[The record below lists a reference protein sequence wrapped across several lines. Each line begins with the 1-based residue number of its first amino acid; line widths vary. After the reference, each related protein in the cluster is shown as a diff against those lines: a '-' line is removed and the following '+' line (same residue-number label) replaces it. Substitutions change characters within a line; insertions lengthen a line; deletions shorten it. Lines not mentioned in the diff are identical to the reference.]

1 MNGLRSHRTMPQA
14 LAALL
19 LAACTTRPA
28 APPVQAPPG
37 EPSAPAVESAPAG
50 PAADA
55 GKPPAPP
62 AEEPAVARVEQP
74 IATLE
79 DYKRAA
85 AQRIMQ
91 ASREHLFEGAPPPM
105 LKSVVVLSIAVD
117 AEGRI
122 ASMRVMR
129 GNGHRSL
136 ERLAM
141 QSVEAALPLPPP
153 GRLAPRRGPMEFSET
168 WLFRDDGRF
177 QLRSLAEAQADASG

>member
-1 MNGLRSHRTMPQA
+1 MLQA

-19 LAACTTRPA
+19 LAACTTRPP
-28 APPVQAPPG
+28 APPTLPAPPADG
-37 EPSAPAVESAPAG
+37 PSAEAPAPATESSPAS
-50 PAADA
+50 PAAEA
-55 GKPPAPP
+55 GKPP
-62 AEEPAVARVEQP
+62 AEEPAVAAVPLP

-85 AQRIMQ
+85 AQKIMQ

-105 LKSVVVLSIAVD
+105 LKSVVVLSIAVN

-122 ASMRVMR
+122 ASLRVMR

-141 QSVEAALPLPPP
+141 QSVEAALPLPLP

>member
-1 MNGLRSHRTMPQA
+1 MNGLRSHRTILQG

-19 LAACTTRPA
+19 LAACTTRSPVPAPDVPASEAHAPLAGSVPGSPA
-28 APPVQAPPG
+28 A
-37 EPSAPAVESAPAG
+37 E
-50 PAADA
+50 A
-55 GKPPAPP
+55 GKPP
-62 AEEPAVARVEQP
+62 EESLPVVTPLQP

-85 AQRIMQ
+85 AQKIMQ

-105 LKSVVVLSIAVD
+105 LKSVVVLTIAVN

-122 ASMRVMR
+122 ASLRVMR

-153 GRLAPRRGPMEFSET
+153 GRLAPHRGPMEFSET

-177 QLRSLAEAQADASG
+177 QLRSQAEAQADADASG

>member
-1 MNGLRSHRTMPQA
+1 MNWLRSHRTMLQG

-19 LAACTTRPA
+19 LAACTTRPPVPVPDVPA
-28 APPVQAPPG
+28 SEAPAPVAGSAPG
-37 EPSAPAVESAPAG
+37 SPAVE
-50 PAADA
+50 A
-55 GKPPAPP
+55 GKPPAEDPP
-62 AEEPAVARVEQP
+62 VVTALQP

-85 AQRIMQ
+85 AQKIMQ

-105 LKSVVVLSIAVD
+105 LKSVVVLSIAVN

-122 ASMRVMR
+122 ASLRVMR

-141 QSVEAALPLPPP
+141 QSVEAALPLPAP
-153 GRLAPRRGPMEFSET
+153 GRLTPRRGHVEFSET

>member
-1 MNGLRSHRTMPQA
+1 MHGLT
-14 LAALL
+14 ALL
-19 LAACTTRPA
+19 LAACTARPPL
-28 APPVQAPPG
+28 PPVDT
-37 EPSAPAVESAPAG
+37 SAPEAPGPVAGSAPG
-50 PAADA
+50 SPPAEA
-55 GKPPAPP
+55 GKPLMDKPS
-62 AEEPAVARVEQP
+62 VAT
-74 IATLE
+74 ATQAITSLE
-79 DYKRAA
+79 DYKRVA
-85 AQRIMQ
+85 AQKIVQ

-105 LKSVVVLSIAVD
+105 LKSVVVLSIAVN

-122 ASMRVMR
+122 ASLRVMR

-153 GRLAPRRGPMEFSET
+153 GKLAPRRGPMEFSET